1 MTSLKLGKYYKGSQ
15 VEAFG
20 ADPSHH
26 DFLGAAYQDLV
37 SNILTLYMIEFFII
51 MIALDFLFL
60 LDAAYH
66 DSAASASTLK
76 AFKILP
82 QHFLEITMMTIWLM
96 RYFN

>member
-1 MTSLKLGKYYKGSQ
+1 
-15 VEAFG
+15 
-20 ADPSHH
+20 
-26 DFLGAAYQDLV
+26 
-37 SNILTLYMIEFFII
+37 MIEFFII
-51 MIALDFLFL
+51 MIALTFLFL